1 MQRRI
6 HWVVPFPS
14 RRIHRVVP
22 FPSRR
27 DVSFAFASCWWG
39 HYTFSLSAFPTAPP
53 AVRRALAPLD
63 VLAPFGS
70 LLRLAGLRGVRKQVR
85 RPVSLLLRR
94 RLVRAIRL
102 VVIRC
107 VPWIVR
113 RLVRRR
119 IVPVPLSPP
128 DLLNRRCRFDIVSV
142 SLWLPVALSAAVCVR
157 VEFRC

>member
-14 RRIHRVVP
+14 RR
-22 FPSRR
+22 
-27 DVSFAFASCWWG
+27 DVSFAFAPSWWG

-63 VLAPFGS
+63 VLASFGS
-70 LLRLAGLRGVRKQVR
+70 FLRLASLRRVRKQVR
-85 RPVSLLLRR
+85 RTVSLLLRR
-94 RLVRAIRL
+94 RLVRAIWL
-102 VVIRC
+102 VVIRR

-119 IVPVPLSPP
+119 IIPVPLCPP
-128 DLLNRRCRFDIVSV
+128 DPLNRRRRFDIVTV

-157 VEFRC
+157 HELRC